1 MLMERKGAL
10 RAGPIAGHRAKGKPA
25 RKMLLIA
32 LMLKAWLNQIAQHSA
47 IGKHVSPVRLS

>member
-32 LMLKAWLNQIAQHSA
+32 LMQRLAGGAALNKIAHHRA
-47 IGKHVSPVRLS
+47 LLSRI

>member
-25 RKMLLIA
+25 RNMLLIA
-32 LMLKAWLNQIAQHSA
+32 SMLRAWLNQIAQHSA